1 MPRAPIGTALTTVF
15 ILLLSVSPAAAQT
28 PAGSVVG
35 VGGQVSL
42 DRGGQR
48 FPLAIGTPVFVG
60 DTFQVPDGAKVKLRM
75 SDGSILS
82 VAPGSTLR
90 IDGFDASGR
99 RLSLGGG
106 LLRSVTVP
114 TGQPFEVST
123 AVGTSGVRSTDWFVE
138 AMPGYQQ
145 TAVLSGSVALT
156 SRSTGG
162 SVTIPAGMGSRLDAG
177 LNPLPPRVW
186 SQAEFA
192 AFIARSEGAAA
203 PPPTA
208 PPPAAPPG
216 NYYPPPSPYSPTPY
230 PPGGY
235 YPPGGVI
242 QIPLP
247 GGGGGYR
254 PPRGDGRYPP
264 GGYQEPGGQR
274 GDSSGQR
281 GSRDSYPR

>member
-15 ILLLSVSPAAAQT
+15 ILLLSVSSAAAQT

-35 VGGQVSL
+35 VGGQVSV

-48 FPLAIGTPVFVG
+48 FPLVIGTPVFVG

-114 TGQPFEVST
+114 TGQLFEVST

-162 SVTIPAGMGSRLDAG
+162 
-177 LNPLPPRVW
+177 
-186 SQAEFA
+186 
-192 AFIARSEGAAA
+192 
-203 PPPTA
+203 
-208 PPPAAPPG
+208 
-216 NYYPPPSPYSPTPY
+216 
-230 PPGGY
+230 
-235 YPPGGVI
+235 
-242 QIPLP
+242 
-247 GGGGGYR
+247 
-254 PPRGDGRYPP
+254 
-264 GGYQEPGGQR
+264 
-274 GDSSGQR
+274 
-281 GSRDSYPR
+281 